1 MPEFRTLG
9 NGEVVIGEN
18 DIPEPSQ
25 TICFGERD
33 SSRVVHFHMD
43 FDALDDLSALH
54 QNRHGT
60 SIKTGRGGGSNFA
73 MVDGHV
79 EFLRYG
85 RSFNP
90 INLWAVTPEDRNIGV
105 SLP

>member
-1 MPEFRTLG
+1 
-9 NGEVVIGEN
+9 
-18 DIPEPSQ
+18 
-25 TICFGERD
+25 
-33 SSRVVHFHMD
+33 
-43 FDALDDLSALH
+43 
-54 QNRHGT
+54 
-60 SIKTGRGGGSNFA
+60 
-73 MVDGHV
+73 V